1 MSEIQT
7 QIPDEESS
15 GSAGNVPATEASGTS
30 KVIEK
35 LDAVVMAAEEENM
48 GTSELIGLLFFYS
61 HNLAQEARDAAI
73 KSELEEELAK
83 SLN

>member
-1 MSEIQT
+1 MSET
-7 QIPDEESS
+7 QMQMPDDELSRS
-15 GSAGNVPATEASGTS
+15 VHNVPATEESGTS

-73 KSELEEELAK
+73 KSEQEAK
-83 SLN
+83 QEKSVN